1 MLGFQACEIYPFNP
15 RTVHKKHFRM
25 DADPETVS
33 QSLVDYLETRRSA
46 VKPRPEEEFAG
57 VACRCQLDKQF
68 PLLIWRGWR
77 LRLLL
82 LHMLEAEGVLV
93 ADHVA
98 VAEED
103 AGGVM
108 VQAVDSITTEL

>member
-1 MLGFQACEIYPFNP
+1 MQIAKP
-15 RTVHKKHFRM
+15 
-25 DADPETVS
+25 
-33 QSLVDYLETRRSA
+33 SA
-46 VKPRPEEEFAG
+46 KASSTTWRLDDRQVKPRPEEEFAG

-82 LHMLEAEGVLV
+82 LHVLEAEGVLV

-103 AGGVM
+103 VGGVM
-108 VQAVDSITTEL
+108 VQAVDSNHGAETPFTFLIR

>member
-1 MLGFQACEIYPFNP
+1 
-15 RTVHKKHFRM
+15 M
-25 DADPETVS
+25 DVDPETVS

-46 VKPRPEEEFAG
+46 GEAETRGRVRNFAG
-57 VACRCQLDKQF
+57 VACRCQLDKRF

-82 LHMLEAEGVLV
+82 LHVLEAEGVLV

-98 VAEED
+98 VVEEEV
-103 AGGVM
+103 GGMM
-108 VQAVDSITTEL
+108 VQAVDSNHGADTIQIFDTLNKIYRC